1 MSASNPFDHIPDPE
15 LGELLRAH
23 LSAPENDGFAVRVLA
38 RLGAREDSSLEV
50 LARWARLGIAAA
62 LVLAAA
68 ATIAARAGA
77 APRMLTDDGLLP
89 SSETALAA
97 VTSGL

>member
-1 MSASNPFDHIPDPE
+1 MSGPNLFDHTPDEE
-15 LGELLRAH
+15 LGSLLRAH
-23 LSAPENDGFAVRVLA
+23 LAAPEADGFTARVLA

-50 LARWARLGIAAA
+50 LARWARLGVAAA

-77 APRMLTDDGLLP
+77 LHVTATDDGPLP
-89 SSETALAA
+89 PSETALAA
-97 VTSGL
+97 ITSGL

>member
-1 MSASNPFDHIPDPE
+1 MTTPNPFDHIPDPE
-15 LGELLRAH
+15 LGSLLRTH
-23 LSAPENDGFAVRVLA
+23 LAAPESEGFTARVLA

-68 ATIAARAGA
+68 ATIAARAGTA
-77 APRMLTDDGLLP
+77 RLALTDDGLLP
-89 SSETALAA
+89 SSETTLAA
-97 VTSGL
+97 VTSGQ